1 MAAIHKTTMTPT
13 KLELLAAWLPA
24 QPWYGGNGRE
34 PELRKAGGFRL
45 DDPEGEVG
53 IEFMVV
59 TDGAADGQAT
69 AYHLPLTYRAAPLA
83 DADEALIGTSEH
95 GVLGRRW
102 VYDGTHDPVL
112 VAQLLALLQ
121 GRATPQA
128 QSVSDTPDPSVTS
141 HFTGE
146 GVSTAVGS
154 RVVANEP
161 HGTDITVETTTAGP
175 LTIHVTRLLDPDPD
189 RTDTTEEARGH
200 VTAGW
205 RSPDGG
211 EHRARFAV
219 LRDEG

>member
-1 MAAIHKTTMTPT
+1 MATIHKTTMSPT
-13 KLELLAAWLPA
+13 KPELLAAWLPA
-24 QPWYGGNGRE
+24 QPWYGGSGGGRRPE
-34 PELRKAGGFRL
+34 PRKAGGFRL

-59 TDGAADGQAT
+59 TDGAADDQAT

-83 DADEALIGTSEH
+83 GADKALIGTSEH

-121 GRATPQA
+121 GRAEPQA

-141 HFTGE
+141 HFTGDD
-146 GVSTAVGS
+146 VATAIGS
-154 RVVANEP
+154 AVAANGP
-161 HGTDITVETTTAGP
+161 QGTDIVVETAASGP
-175 LTIHVTRLLDPDPD
+175 LTVHVTRLLQPD
-189 RTDTTEEARGH
+189 RTDTNGALGH

-205 RSPDGG
+205 RSPAGG
-211 EHRARFAV
+211 EHRGRFAV
-219 LRDEG
+219 LRGVAH